1 MSTQIEDLYA
11 ITLFDV
17 KKIQYYSRIM
27 FDFDQPYLTV
37 SYIKKGEV
45 ITTDDGKE
53 YIAKTGDVM
62 IHRPHTPFNVISQ
75 EEGVHYLLSL
85 KLHVREGEDFF
96 QLFPLDKVIKIR
108 DSSLYEKKFDELQ
121 DLWQQKNEE
130 ISSMQS
136 VFLALFLIH
145 EIVESS
151 KIGEKRKSRETF
163 EIARFNYALHYIEKG
178 LERNI
183 TREELA
189 EIYHM
194 NPVYFSRAFKQVY
207 DLTPMQM
214 LQKMR
219 VIQAKRMLEDP
230 ENTIEFI
237 SQKCGFYDASHFNRA
252 FQKTY
257 RMSPNQFRKS
267 IKSTKSGIASTWS
280 EDKL

>member
-1 MSTQIEDLYA
+1 MSTQVNDLFS

-17 KKIQYYSRIM
+17 KKVQYYSRIM
-27 FDFDQPYLTV
+27 FDISHPYLTV

-53 YIAKTGDVM
+53 YVAKTGDVM
-62 IHRPHTPFNVISQ
+62 INRPNTPFNVISQ
-75 EEGVHYLLSL
+75 EEGIHYLLSL
-85 KLHVREGEDFF
+85 KLHVREGIDFL
-96 QLFPLDKVIKIR
+96 QAFPLDKVIKVR
-108 DSSLYEKKFDELQ
+108 DTALYEKKFDELQ
-121 DLWQQKNEE
+121 DLWGQKEADHY
-130 ISSMQS
+130 SVQS
-136 VFLALFLIH
+136 AFLALFLLH

-163 EIARFNYALHYIEKG
+163 EITRFNYALHYIEKG

-194 NPVYFSRAFKQVY
+194 NPIYFSRAFKQVY

-219 VIQAKRMLEDP
+219 LIKAKRMLENP
-230 ENTIEFI
+230 ENTIELI
-237 SQKCGFYDASHFNRA
+237 SQQCGFYDASHFNRI
-252 FQKTY
+252 FQKSFG
-257 RMSPNQFRKS
+257 MSPSNFRKS
-267 IKSTKSGIASTWS
+267 IKSTKSGIVPTWS